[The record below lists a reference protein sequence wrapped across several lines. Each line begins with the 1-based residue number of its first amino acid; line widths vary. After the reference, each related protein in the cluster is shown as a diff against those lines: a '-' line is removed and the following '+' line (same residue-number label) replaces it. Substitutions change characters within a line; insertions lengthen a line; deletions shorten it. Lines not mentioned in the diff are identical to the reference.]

1 MTMKKNLIWKVAAL
15 MYALCMLI
23 ACNGDNDDENA
34 PREGLKLLEH
44 HVDEYGFREVI
55 EGYNSGGIN
64 VNMICYVCEF
74 YGNPAKNDIKTV
86 DYLGEAYYYGYV
98 TVSVPCWAFY
108 NSTVERDFCVE
119 YKDGYKRIVQ
129 KNIKLTI
136 KYIGCSS
143 DTPSEKI
150 PTDTETKVIT
160 YPDIVG
166 DWVVDEPGDD
176 DELLPDDYNGG
187 NSNND
192 SNDDETGYEI
202 TPVDAFYIFSP
213 SYSDPSSGYTTLYL
227 WTNKSTGEKIL
238 SSSDYKIDRRGH
250 IRNNTDTNYL
260 GFYVGGYRY
269 TALYVRSVG
278 EMYIYYFN

>member
-1 MTMKKNLIWKVAAL
+1 MTMKKNLILNVAAL
-15 MYALCMLI
+15 MYALCMLT

-34 PREGLKLLEH
+34 PREGLKLIEH
-44 HVDEYGFREVI
+44 HVDEYGFQEVI
-55 EGYNSGGIN
+55 EDYIGPYIN
-64 VNMICYVCEF
+64 IICNVCKF
-74 YGNPAKNDIKTV
+74 YGNPAQSDIKTV
-86 DYLGEAYYYGYV
+86 DYLGDVHFGGGDGYV
-98 TVSVPCWAFY
+98 SVSRPCWAFY

-119 YKDGYKRIVQ
+119 YKDGYKRFMQ

-176 DELLPDDYNGG
+176 DELLHGDYNGG
-187 NSNND
+187 NSDND

-202 TPVDAFYIFSP
+202 TPVNAFYIFSP
-213 SYSDPSSGYTTLYL
+213 SYYDPSSGYTTLYL
-227 WTNKSTGEKIL
+227 WSNKSTGEKIL
-238 SSSDYKIDRRGH
+238 SSSDYNINRRGN
-250 IRNNTDTNYL
+250 IRNNTYTNYL

-269 TALYVRSVG
+269 YMLSLIMEG
-278 EMYIYYFN
+278 IDIF

>member
-1 MTMKKNLIWKVAAL
+1 MTMKKNLIWNVAAL

-44 HVDEYGFREVI
+44 HVDEYGFQEVN
-55 EGYNSGGIN
+55 EDYSGIYTN
-64 VNMICYVCEF
+64 IICNVCEF
-74 YGNPAKNDIKTV
+74 YGNPAQNDIKTV

-98 TVSVPCWAFY
+98 TVSKPCWAFY

-119 YKDGYKRIVQ
+119 YKDGYKRFMQ

-213 SYSDPSSGYTTLYL
+213 SLYL

-238 SSSDYKIDRRGH
+238 SSSDYKINRRGN
-250 IRNNTDTNYL
+250 IRNNTYTNYL

-269 TALYVRSVG
+269 TALYVKSVG
-278 EMYIYYFN
+278 EMYFYYFN

>member
-1 MTMKKNLIWKVAAL
+1 MTMKKNLIWNVAAL
-15 MYALCMLI
+15 MYALCMLT

-55 EGYNSGGIN
+55 EGYSSGGIN
-64 VNMICYVCEF
+64 INMICYVCEF
-74 YGNPAKNDIKTV
+74 YGNPAQNDIKTV
-86 DYLGEAYYYGYV
+86 DYLGEAYYDGYV
-98 TVSVPCWAFY
+98 TVSKPCWAFY
-108 NSTVERDFCVE
+108 NSTVERDFCIE
-119 YKDGYKRIVQ
+119 YKDGYKRIMQ

-166 DWVVDEPGDD
+166 DWVVYEPGDD
-176 DELLPDDYNGG
+176 DELLPGDYNGG

-202 TPVDAFYIFSP
+202 TPVNAFYIFSP
-213 SYSDPSSGYTTLYL
+213 SFYDPSSGYTTLYL

-238 SSSDYKIDRRGH
+238 SSSDYKINRRGN
-250 IRNNTDTNYL
+250 IKNNTDTNNL

-278 EMYIYYFN
+278 EMYYYYFN